1 VKRSLVLEPQWQS
14 GDDRFDIWHGIDR
27 ELAALEGF
35 DEGLSI
41 GGGSI
46 PMSSSS
52 DCQRVGYLTAMIIDP
67 REWIPLLTGAEA
79 LNAPMETTGYQA
91 VQTIVAE
98 PDIGEHCGITRKTA
112 TASARSI

>member
-1 VKRSLVLEPQWQS
+1 
-14 GDDRFDIWHGIDR
+14 
-27 ELAALEGF
+27 
-35 DEGLSI
+35 
-41 GGGSI
+41 
-46 PMSSSS
+46 MSSSS

-79 LNAPMETTGYQA
+79 LNAPMETTEHQA